1 MLSPLRVRI
10 TLLPQSR
17 LSLFPT
23 QFRNFLTCETAS
35 GGTEAGSL
43 LSSILEAEAGM
54 PRYYFDLRDSSG
66 LWADEEGIELR
77 NLSAAQDEA
86 ARSLGDMAR
95 DAVRHINA
103 ETAQEM
109 TVEVRDDVG
118 PVMHV
123 RFSFEIE
130 RKN

>member
-1 MLSPLRVRI
+1 
-10 TLLPQSR
+10 
-17 LSLFPT
+17 
-23 QFRNFLTCETAS
+23 
-35 GGTEAGSL
+35 
-43 LSSILEAEAGM
+43 M

-77 NLSAAQDEA
+77 NLRAAQDEA

-103 ETAQEM
+103 ETVQEM
-109 TVEVRDDVG
+109 ALEVRDG
-118 PVMHV
+118 TGLVMHV

>member
-1 MLSPLRVRI
+1 MLSTLRLRI
-10 TLLPQSR
+10 AKCPVATVSPEP
-17 LSLFPT
+17 FPT
-23 QFRNFLTCETAS
+23 QFRNFLTCETAG

-86 ARSLGDMAR
+86 AVVG
-95 DAVRHINA
+95 RHGA
-103 ETAQEM
+103 GRGATYQC
-109 TVEVRDDVG
+109 
-118 PVMHV
+118 
-123 RFSFEIE
+123 
-130 RKN
+130 